1 MDLGGTHQEVDLEV
15 EPAIALL
22 KLVLLDDMLQRDYLL
37 ERDRGLGLWMRYR
50 DLLSGYWMLRLV
62 SAAEQGRAL
71 MRLVRQM

>member
-1 MDLGGTHQEVDLEV
+1 MDLGGTLQEVDLEV

-37 ERDRGLGLWMRYR
+37 KRDRGLGRWKRYR

-62 SAAEQGRAL
+62 SVVGRERAL
-71 MRLVRQM
+71 MKLVRRM